1 MTFLVMTRFGQR
13 FDPITYPSTSG
24 CPAGYATFADDN
36 LNPNLNRAKAWH
48 LFYCNLMGS
57 KTFSF
62 FRLGCKGG
70 RYGAREVKAQP
81 WFQTVNW
88 RRREA
93 GMEQPPFI
101 PDQHAVYAKVGCILL
116 IDSCL
121 PVVCIYNTYV
131 QQKGWNVK
139 NIYLQLEYY
148 IQPPSLLRDV

>member
-36 LNPNLNRAKAWH
+36 LNTNLNRAKAWH

-121 PVVCIYNTYV
+121 HIQYICTTKRMECKEYLSTTRILYPAPVVT
-131 QQKGWNVK
+131 KGC
-139 NIYLQLEYY
+139 L
-148 IQPPSLLRDV
+148 SL